1 MVRPPRD
8 LAVYGRDG
16 ERRVSSA
23 VTAVGEH
30 AEIPAPRKI
39 ADPLFAQGRDLF
51 RLSSQLDLLRDAE
64 RVIDLDAEVANCAF

>member
-1 MVRPPRD
+1 MARPPRD

-30 AEIPAPRKI
+30 AEILAR
-39 ADPLFAQGRDLF
+39 GG
-51 RLSSQLDLLRDAE
+51 
-64 RVIDLDAEVANCAF
+64 